1 MALLHCDSS
10 IHDCT
15 IRRVAFHPAG
25 HIRVLLLSRVES
37 GVMSLSNDHD
47 VNLRTTCFVFLIDL
61 SACVKDL
68 RKLLHKD
75 FLVLT
80 LRDT

>member
-1 MALLHCDSS
+1 MAPLHCDPS
-10 IHDCT
+10 IHNST

-25 HIRVLLLSRVES
+25 HVRVLLLSRVES

-47 VNLRTTCFVFLIDL
+47 INSRTRCSVFLIDL
-61 SACVKDL
+61 LACFEDL
-68 RKLLHKD
+68 RKLLRED
-75 FLVLT
+75 LMVLT